1 MGMKPRNQ
9 PPAAWEWYR
18 NRVAQEW
25 AALRSSAPIS
35 KPYRALRLIDC
46 AAVTGPLL
54 AVTSISLDRL
64 ARLASA
70 PVAPSALRG
79 VARWLIEPPHLAENR
94 TAQGSEMSDQ
104 ANDLGPH
111 LGPNSDP
118 AELYPGPWTD
128 ARAQRRAAEADQTT
142 KGG

>member
-1 MGMKPRNQ
+1 MALKPCNQ

-35 KPYRALRLIDC
+35 RPYLALRLIDC

-54 AVTSISLDRL
+54 AMTSISLDRL

-70 PVAPSALRG
+70 PAAPSPARR
-79 VARWLIEPPHLAENR
+79 VARWLIEPPHSAESR
-94 TAQGSEMSDQ
+94 AAQGSEKS
-104 ANDLGPH
+104 AEAEDLSH
-111 LGPNSDP
+111 R
-118 AELYPGPWTD
+118 AELYPGPWAD
-128 ARAQRRAAEADQTT
+128 ARAQCRATEADQTT